1 MMSNNSIFRQKSLD
15 RISSPEELNSYMKV
29 ANPSVW
35 IILLAVVLILAGAIV
50 WGIVGEIQ
58 TKVPAI
64 AVSDEDNAYLFI
76 SEQYAASV
84 EEGMVAD
91 IDGTE
96 YTITYVSS
104 EPYLAEDVL
113 SDYSMH
119 AGNFSY
125 GEYIYYAEID
135 GTLKGGT
142 YSVQIITETL
152 SALTFLW
159 N

>member
-1 MMSNNSIFRQKSLD
+1 MSNNSIFRQKSLD

-50 WGIVGEIQ
+50 WGIVGRIE
-58 TKVPAI
+58 TKVPAV
-64 AVSDEDNAYLFI
+64 AVSSEDGVYLFI
-76 SEQYAASV
+76 SEQYASPV
-84 EEGMVAD
+84 EAGMKAVIND
-91 IDGTE
+91 VSYD
-96 YTITYVSS
+96 ITYVSPQ
-104 EPYLAEDVL
+104 PYLAEDIL

-125 GEYIYYAEID
+125 GEYVYYAEIG
-135 GTLKGGT
+135 GTFKGGT
-142 YSVQIITETL
+142 YSAEIVTESL

>member
-1 MMSNNSIFRQKSLD
+1 MSNNSIFRQKSLD

-35 IILLAVVLILAGAIV
+35 IILLAVVLILAGAII
-50 WGIVGEIQ
+50 WGIVGRIE
-58 TKVPAI
+58 TKVPAV
-64 AVSDEDNAYLFI
+64 AVSDNDGAHLYI
-76 SEQYAASV
+76 SEQYASGIDVGMKAVINGV
-84 EEGMVAD
+84 EYD
-91 IDGTE
+91 ITS
-96 YTITYVSS
+96 VSS
-104 EPYLAEDVL
+104 EPSLAEDVL

-125 GEYIYYAEID
+125 GEYVYSADIGGA
-135 GTLKGGT
+135 LKGGT
-142 YSVQIITETL
+142 YSSEIVTESL

>member
-1 MMSNNSIFRQKSLD
+1 MSNNSIFRQKSLD

-35 IILLAVVLILAGAIV
+35 IILLAVILLLAGAIV
-50 WGIVGEIQ
+50 WGIVGRIE
-58 TKVPAI
+58 TKVPAV
-64 AVSDEDNAYLFI
+64 AVSDEYGPCLFI
-76 SEQYAASV
+76 SEQYASAVDVGMKAVINDV
-84 EEGMVAD
+84 EYE
-91 IDGTE
+91 
-96 YTITYVSS
+96 ITTLSS
-104 EPYLAEDVL
+104 EPYLVEDVL

-125 GEYIYYAEID
+125 GEYVYYADIS

-142 YSVQIITETL
+142 YSAEIVTESL